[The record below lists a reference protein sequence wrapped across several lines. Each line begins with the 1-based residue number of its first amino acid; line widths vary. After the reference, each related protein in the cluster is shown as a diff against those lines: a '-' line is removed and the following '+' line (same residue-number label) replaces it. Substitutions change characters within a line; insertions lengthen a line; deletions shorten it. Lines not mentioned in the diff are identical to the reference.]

1 MTLKEGPDMNKK
13 YLWLAGACLL
23 AVGGCS
29 NDGDVKDP
37 ESTPQDSGTSEEGSS
52 ESTEVYRNDYNYV
65 YSSDPDTFDYLY
77 SFQAIDNEHTTNFVD
92 GLLEHDQYGNLVG
105 ALAESYEVNDDSTVF
120 TFKIREGVK
129 WVTDEGEEYADVTA
143 HDFVSGLRHAAEF
156 QSQTL
161 YLVQYTIKNLDAY
174 TKGEVEWEEVGI
186 KAVDDYTLEYT
197 LEAPTPYFHTLTTY
211 STLMPVNQEFLESK
225 GEGCKLGE
233 ADPGNCSF
241 GEVAADG
248 ILYNGAYILSNY
260 ASKSVIEYTA
270 NPDYWDAE
278 HVYIPKVKLVYYS
291 GSDPDSLF
299 NGFDKGEYSAA
310 PVYTDNAAIY
320 KTAKEKYGDSIYISR
335 TTSTTFWISWI
346 FDRNI
351 YHAPGNES
359 QDVSTQTDKQ
369 KADTALAK
377 QNTAFRKA
385 ILYASDVSAVNSQYV
400 GEDLKLGRLRNTLT
414 QPDFVL
420 TSDATLYGELVSK
433 ALTERDSAQYPE
445 GFDLSDG
452 QMAYYNP
459 ELALKYAQ
467 QAKEELE
474 AQGVEFP
481 IQLDAIV
488 NGESEKGTK
497 AAQALADVLE
507 TNLGEYVKLNLIL
520 SDSTTISSMNTADQM
535 NCDIYIGTGWGPD
548 YGDPKTYIDVFDPD
562 SGDML
567 KYLGLNWTGSE
578 VGEDAAVKEAIG
590 LYEFQELKNAAE
602 AVIDD
607 NDKRFELYAK
617 AEAYLID
624 NALFIPYITQGGNY
638 SVSKVVPYTQ
648 LYGAYGLSDSKYK
661 YLQVSD
667 SIVTNAEREA
677 LKAEWESKLGE

>member
-1 MTLKEGPDMNKK
+1 MNKK
-13 YLWLAGACLL
+13 HLWLAGACLL

-29 NDGDVKDP
+29 NDSEVKEP
-37 ESTPQDSGTSEEGSS
+37 ENKPQDEGGS
-52 ESTEVYRNDYNYV
+52 ESTDVYRNDYNYV

-77 SFQAIDNEHTTNFVD
+77 SFQAIDNEHTSNFVD

-120 TFKIREGVK
+120 TFKIREGAT

-143 HDFVSGLRHAAEF
+143 HDFVAGLRHAAEF

-186 KAVDDYTLEYT
+186 KALDDYTLEYT
-197 LEAPTPYFHTLTTY
+197 LEESTPYFHTLTTY

-225 GEGCKLGE
+225 GEGCKLGSP
-233 ADPGNCSF
+233 DPGNCSF

-270 NPDYWDAE
+270 NENYWDAE
-278 HVYIPKVKLVYYS
+278 HVYIPKVKLVYYN

-320 KTAKEKYGDSIYISR
+320 KTAKEKYGDAIYISR
-335 TTSTTFWISWI
+335 TTSMTFWISWI

-351 YHAPGNES
+351 YHAPGNET
-359 QDVSTQTDKQ
+359 QDVSPQTDKQ
-369 KADTALAK
+369 KADTSLAK

-385 ILYASDVSAVNSQYV
+385 IFYASDISAVNSQYV

-420 TSDATLYGELVSK
+420 TSEGTLYGDLVSK
-433 ALTERDSAQYPE
+433 ALTQTNPTEYPE

-452 QMAYYNP
+452 QLAYYNP
-459 ELALKYAQ
+459 ELALQYAN
-467 QAKEELE
+467 QAKEELG
-474 AQGVEFP
+474 ALGVEFP

-488 NGESEKGTK
+488 NGESEKGVK

-507 TNLGEYVKLNLIL
+507 TNLDGFVKLNIIL
-520 SDSTTISSMNTADQM
+520 SDSTTMSSMNTADTM
-535 NCDIYIGTGWGPD
+535 NTDLYIGTGWGPD
-548 YGDPKTYIDVFDPD
+548 YGDPKTYVDIMDPD

-590 LYEFQELKNAAE
+590 LYEFKALKDAAE

-607 NDKRFELYAK
+607 NDKRFELYAQ
-617 AEAYLID
+617 AEAYLLD

-638 SVSKVVPYTQ
+638 SVSKVVPYTN

-661 YLQVSD
+661 YMQVSD
-667 SIVTNAEREA
+667 SIVTNEEREA
-677 LKAEWESKLGE
+677 LKADWESKLGE

>member
-1 MTLKEGPDMNKK
+1 MNKK
-13 YLWLAGACLL
+13 HLWLAGACLL

-29 NDGDVKDP
+29 NDSEVKEP
-37 ESTPQDSGTSEEGSS
+37 ENKPQDEGGS
-52 ESTEVYRNDYNYV
+52 ESTDVYRNDYNYV

-77 SFQAIDNEHTTNFVD
+77 SFQAIDNEHTSNFVD

-120 TFKIREGVK
+120 TFKIREGAT

-143 HDFVSGLRHAAEF
+143 HDFVAGLRHAAEF

-174 TKGEVEWEEVGI
+174 TKGEVEWDEVGI
-186 KAVDDYTLEYT
+186 KALDDYTLEYT
-197 LEAPTPYFHTLTTY
+197 LEEPTPYFHTLTTY

-225 GEGCKLGE
+225 GEGCKLGSP
-233 ADPGNCSF
+233 DPGNCSF

-270 NPDYWDAE
+270 NENYWDAE
-278 HVYIPKVKLVYYS
+278 HVYIPKVKLVYYN

-320 KTAKEKYGDSIYISR
+320 KTAKEKYGDAIYISR
-335 TTSTTFWISWI
+335 TTSMTFWISWI

-351 YHAPGNES
+351 YHAPGNET
-359 QDVSTQTDKQ
+359 QDVSPQTDKQ
-369 KADTALAK
+369 KADTSLAK

-385 ILYASDVSAVNSQYV
+385 IFYASDISAVNSQYV

-420 TSDATLYGELVSK
+420 TSDGTLYGDLVSK
-433 ALTERDSAQYPE
+433 ALTQTNPTEYPE

-452 QMAYYNP
+452 QLAYYNP
-459 ELALKYAQ
+459 ELALQYAN
-467 QAKEELE
+467 QAKEELG
-474 AQGVEFP
+474 ALGVEFP

-488 NGESEKGTK
+488 NGESEKGVK

-507 TNLGEYVKLNLIL
+507 TNLDGFVKLNIIL
-520 SDSTTISSMNTADQM
+520 SDSTTMSSMNTADTM
-535 NCDIYIGTGWGPD
+535 NTDLYIGTGWGPD
-548 YGDPKTYIDVFDPD
+548 YGDPKTYVDIMDPD

-590 LYEFQELKNAAE
+590 LYEFKALKDAAE

-607 NDKRFELYAK
+607 NDKRFELYAQ
-617 AEAYLID
+617 AEAYLLD

-638 SVSKVVPYTQ
+638 SVSKVIPYTN

-661 YLQVSD
+661 YMQVSD
-667 SIVTNAEREA
+667 SIVTNEEREA
-677 LKAEWESKLGE
+677 LKADWESKLGE

>member
-1 MTLKEGPDMNKK
+1 MNKK
-13 YLWLAGACLL
+13 HLWLAGACLL

-29 NDGDVKDP
+29 NDSEVKEP
-37 ESTPQDSGTSEEGSS
+37 ENKPQDEGGS
-52 ESTEVYRNDYNYV
+52 ESTDVYRNDYNYV

-77 SFQAIDNEHTTNFVD
+77 SFQAIDNEHTSNFVD

-120 TFKIREGVK
+120 TFKIREGAT

-143 HDFVSGLRHAAEF
+143 HDFVAGLRHAAEF

-174 TKGEVEWEEVGI
+174 TKGEVEWDEVGI
-186 KAVDDYTLEYT
+186 KALDDYTLEYT
-197 LEAPTPYFHTLTTY
+197 LEEPTPYFHTLTTY

-225 GEGCKLGE
+225 GEGCKLGSP
-233 ADPGNCSF
+233 DPGNCSF

-270 NPDYWDAE
+270 NENYWDAE
-278 HVYIPKVKLVYYS
+278 HVYIPKVKLVYYN

-320 KTAKEKYGDSIYISR
+320 KTAKEKYGDAIYISR

-351 YHAPGNES
+351 YHAPGNET
-359 QDVSTQTDKQ
+359 QDVSPQTDKQ
-369 KADTALAK
+369 KADTSLAK

-385 ILYASDVSAVNSQYV
+385 IFYASDISAVNSQYV

-420 TSDATLYGELVSK
+420 TSEGTLYGDLVSK
-433 ALTERDSAQYPE
+433 ALTQTNPTEYPE

-452 QMAYYNP
+452 QLAYYNP
-459 ELALKYAQ
+459 ELALQYAN
-467 QAKEELE
+467 QAKEELG
-474 AQGVEFP
+474 ALGVEFP

-488 NGESEKGTK
+488 NGESEKGVK

-507 TNLGEYVKLNLIL
+507 TNLDGFVKLNIIL
-520 SDSTTISSMNTADQM
+520 SDSTTMSSMNTADTM
-535 NCDIYIGTGWGPD
+535 NTDLYIGTGWGPD
-548 YGDPKTYIDVFDPD
+548 YGDPKTYVDIMDPD

-590 LYEFQELKNAAE
+590 LYEFKALKDAAE

-607 NDKRFELYAK
+607 NDKRFELYAQ
-617 AEAYLID
+617 AEAYLLD

-638 SVSKVVPYTQ
+638 SVSKVVPYTN

-661 YLQVSD
+661 YMQVSD
-667 SIVTNAEREA
+667 SIVTNEEREA
-677 LKAEWESKLGE
+677 LKADWESKLGQ

>member
-1 MTLKEGPDMNKK
+1 MNKK
-13 YLWLAGACLL
+13 HLWLAGACLL

-29 NDGDVKDP
+29 NDSEVKEP
-37 ESTPQDSGTSEEGSS
+37 ENKPQDEGGS
-52 ESTEVYRNDYNYV
+52 ESTDVYRNDYNYV

-77 SFQAIDNEHTTNFVD
+77 SFQAIDNEHTSNFVD

-120 TFKIREGVK
+120 TFKIREGAT

-143 HDFVSGLRHAAEF
+143 HDFVAGLRHAAEF

-174 TKGEVEWEEVGI
+174 TKGEVEWDEVGI
-186 KAVDDYTLEYT
+186 KALDDYTLEYT
-197 LEAPTPYFHTLTTY
+197 LEEPTPYFHTLTTY

-225 GEGCKLGE
+225 GEGCKLGSP
-233 ADPGNCSF
+233 DPGNCSF

-270 NPDYWDAE
+270 NENYWDAE
-278 HVYIPKVKLVYYS
+278 HVYIPKVKLVYYN

-320 KTAKEKYGDSIYISR
+320 KTAKEKYGDAIYISR

-351 YHAPGNES
+351 YHAPGNET
-359 QDVSTQTDKQ
+359 QDVSPQTDKQ
-369 KADTALAK
+369 KADTSLAK

-385 ILYASDVSAVNSQYV
+385 IFYASDISAVNSQYV

-420 TSDATLYGELVSK
+420 TSEGTLYGDLVSK
-433 ALTERDSAQYPE
+433 ALTQTNPTEYPE

-452 QMAYYNP
+452 QLAYYNP
-459 ELALKYAQ
+459 ELALQYAN
-467 QAKEELE
+467 QAKEELG
-474 AQGVEFP
+474 ALGVEFP

-488 NGESEKGTK
+488 NGESEKGVK

-507 TNLGEYVKLNLIL
+507 TNLDGFVKLNIIL
-520 SDSTTISSMNTADQM
+520 SDSTTMSSMNTADTM
-535 NCDIYIGTGWGPD
+535 NTDLYIGTGWGPD
-548 YGDPKTYIDVFDPD
+548 YGDPKTYVDIMDPD

-590 LYEFQELKNAAE
+590 LYEFKALKDAAE

-607 NDKRFELYAK
+607 NDTRFELYAQ
-617 AEAYLID
+617 AEAYLLD

-638 SVSKVVPYTQ
+638 SVSKVVPYTN

-661 YLQVSD
+661 YMQVSD
-667 SIVTNAEREA
+667 SIVTNEEREA
-677 LKAEWESKLGE
+677 LKADWESKLGE

>member
-1 MTLKEGPDMNKK
+1 MNKK
-13 YLWLAGACLL
+13 HLWLAGACLL

-29 NDGDVKDP
+29 NDSEVKEP
-37 ESTPQDSGTSEEGSS
+37 ENKPQDEGGS
-52 ESTEVYRNDYNYV
+52 ESTDVYRNDYNYV

-77 SFQAIDNEHTTNFVD
+77 SFQAIDNEHTSNFVD

-120 TFKIREGVK
+120 TFKIREGAT

-143 HDFVSGLRHAAEF
+143 HDFVAGLRHAAEF

-174 TKGEVEWEEVGI
+174 TKGEVEWDEVGI
-186 KAVDDYTLEYT
+186 KALDDYTLEYT
-197 LEAPTPYFHTLTTY
+197 LEEPTPYFHTLTTY

-225 GEGCKLGE
+225 GEGCKLGSP
-233 ADPGNCSF
+233 DPGNCSF

-270 NPDYWDAE
+270 NENYWDAE
-278 HVYIPKVKLVYYS
+278 HVYIPKVKLVYYN

-320 KTAKEKYGDSIYISR
+320 KTAKEKYGDAIYISR
-335 TTSTTFWISWI
+335 TTSMTFWISWI

-351 YHAPGNES
+351 YHAPGNET
-359 QDVSTQTDKQ
+359 QDVSPQTDKQ
-369 KADTALAK
+369 KADTSLAK

-385 ILYASDVSAVNSQYV
+385 IFYASDISAVNSQYV

-420 TSDATLYGELVSK
+420 TSEGTLYGDLVSK
-433 ALTERDSAQYPE
+433 ALTQTNPTEYPE

-452 QMAYYNP
+452 QLAYYNP
-459 ELALKYAQ
+459 ELALQYAN
-467 QAKEELE
+467 QAKEELG
-474 AQGVEFP
+474 ALGVEFP

-488 NGESEKGTK
+488 NGESEKGVK

-507 TNLGEYVKLNLIL
+507 TNLDGFVKLNIIL
-520 SDSTTISSMNTADQM
+520 SDSTTMSSMNTADTM
-535 NCDIYIGTGWGPD
+535 NTDLYIGTGWGPD
-548 YGDPKTYIDVFDPD
+548 YGDPKTYVDIMDPD

-590 LYEFQELKNAAE
+590 LYEFKALKDAAE

-607 NDKRFELYAK
+607 NDTRFELYAQ
-617 AEAYLID
+617 AEAYLLD

-638 SVSKVVPYTQ
+638 SVSKVIPYTN

-661 YLQVSD
+661 YMQVSD
-667 SIVTNAEREA
+667 SIVTNEEREA
-677 LKAEWESKLGE
+677 LKADWESKLGE

>member
-1 MTLKEGPDMNKK
+1 MNKK
-13 YLWLAGACLL
+13 HLWLAGACLL

-29 NDGDVKDP
+29 NDSEVKEP
-37 ESTPQDSGTSEEGSS
+37 ENKPQDEGGS
-52 ESTEVYRNDYNYV
+52 ESTDVYRNDYNYV

-77 SFQAIDNEHTTNFVD
+77 SFQAIDNEHTSNFVD

-120 TFKIREGVK
+120 TFKIREGAT

-143 HDFVSGLRHAAEF
+143 HDFVAGLRHAAEF

-174 TKGEVEWEEVGI
+174 TKGEVEWDEVGI
-186 KAVDDYTLEYT
+186 KALDDYTLEYT
-197 LEAPTPYFHTLTTY
+197 LEEPTPYFHTLTTY

-225 GEGCKLGE
+225 GEGCKLGSP
-233 ADPGNCSF
+233 DPGNCSF

-270 NPDYWDAE
+270 NENYWDAE
-278 HVYIPKVKLVYYS
+278 HVYIPKVKLVYYN

-320 KTAKEKYGDSIYISR
+320 KTAKEKYGDAIYISR
-335 TTSTTFWISWI
+335 TTSMTFWISWI

-351 YHAPGNES
+351 YHAPGNET
-359 QDVSTQTDKQ
+359 QDVSPQTDKQ
-369 KADTALAK
+369 KADTSLAK

-385 ILYASDVSAVNSQYV
+385 IFYASDISAVNSQYV

-420 TSDATLYGELVSK
+420 TSEGTLYGDLVSK
-433 ALTERDSAQYPE
+433 ALTQTNPTEYPE

-452 QMAYYNP
+452 QLAYYNP
-459 ELALKYAQ
+459 ELALQYAN
-467 QAKEELE
+467 QAKEELG
-474 AQGVEFP
+474 ALGVEFP

-488 NGESEKGTK
+488 NGESEKGVK

-507 TNLGEYVKLNLIL
+507 TNLDGFVKLNIIL
-520 SDSTTISSMNTADQM
+520 SDSTTMSSMNTADTM
-535 NCDIYIGTGWGPD
+535 NTDLYIGTGWGPD
-548 YGDPKTYIDVFDPD
+548 YGDPKTYVDIMDPD

-590 LYEFQELKNAAE
+590 LYEFKALKDAAE

-607 NDKRFELYAK
+607 NDKRFELYAQ
-617 AEAYLID
+617 AEAYLLD

-638 SVSKVVPYTQ
+638 SVSKVIPYTN

-661 YLQVSD
+661 YMQVSD
-667 SIVTNAEREA
+667 SIVTNEEREA
-677 LKAEWESKLGE
+677 LKADWESKLGE

>member
-1 MTLKEGPDMNKK
+1 MNKK
-13 YLWLAGACLL
+13 HLWLAGACLL

-29 NDGDVKDP
+29 NDSEVKEP
-37 ESTPQDSGTSEEGSS
+37 ENKPQDEGGS
-52 ESTEVYRNDYNYV
+52 ESTDVYRNDYNYV

-77 SFQAIDNEHTTNFVD
+77 SFQAIDNEHTSNFVD

-120 TFKIREGVK
+120 TFKIREGAT

-143 HDFVSGLRHAAEF
+143 HDFVAGLRHAAEF

-174 TKGEVEWEEVGI
+174 TKGEVEWDEVGI
-186 KAVDDYTLEYT
+186 KALDDYTLEYT
-197 LEAPTPYFHTLTTY
+197 LEEPTPYFHTLTTY

-225 GEGCKLGE
+225 GEGCKLGSP
-233 ADPGNCSF
+233 DPGNCSF

-270 NPDYWDAE
+270 NENYWDAE
-278 HVYIPKVKLVYYS
+278 HVYIPKVKLVYYN

-320 KTAKEKYGDSIYISR
+320 KTAKEKYGDAIYISR
-335 TTSTTFWISWI
+335 TTSMTFWISWI

-351 YHAPGNES
+351 YHAPGNET
-359 QDVSTQTDKQ
+359 QDVSPQTDKQ
-369 KADTALAK
+369 KADTSLAK

-385 ILYASDVSAVNSQYV
+385 IFYASDISAVNSQYV

-420 TSDATLYGELVSK
+420 TSDGTLYGDLVSK
-433 ALTERDSAQYPE
+433 ALTQTNPTEYPE

-452 QMAYYNP
+452 QLAYYNP
-459 ELALKYAQ
+459 ELALQYAN
-467 QAKEELE
+467 QAKEELG
-474 AQGVEFP
+474 ALGVEFP

-488 NGESEKGTK
+488 NGESEKGVK

-507 TNLGEYVKLNLIL
+507 TNLDGFVKLNIIL
-520 SDSTTISSMNTADQM
+520 SDSTTMSSMNTADTM
-535 NCDIYIGTGWGPD
+535 NTDLYIGTGWGPD
-548 YGDPKTYIDVFDPD
+548 YGDPKTYVDIMDPD

-590 LYEFQELKNAAE
+590 LYEFKALKDAAE

-607 NDKRFELYAK
+607 NDTRFELYAQ
-617 AEAYLID
+617 AEAYLLD

-638 SVSKVVPYTQ
+638 SVSKVIPYTN

-661 YLQVSD
+661 YMQVSD
-667 SIVTNAEREA
+667 SIVTNEEREA
-677 LKAEWESKLGE
+677 LKADWESKLGE

>member
-1 MTLKEGPDMNKK
+1 MNKK
-13 YLWLAGACLL
+13 HLWLAGACLL

-29 NDGDVKDP
+29 NDSEVKEP
-37 ESTPQDSGTSEEGSS
+37 ENKPQDEGGS
-52 ESTEVYRNDYNYV
+52 ESTDVYRNDYNYV

-77 SFQAIDNEHTTNFVD
+77 SFQAIDNEHTSNFVD

-120 TFKIREGVK
+120 TFKIREGAT

-143 HDFVSGLRHAAEF
+143 HDFVAGLRHAAEF

-174 TKGEVEWEEVGI
+174 TKGEVEWDEVGI
-186 KAVDDYTLEYT
+186 KALDDYTLEYT
-197 LEAPTPYFHTLTTY
+197 LEEPTPYFHTLTTY

-225 GEGCKLGE
+225 GEGCKLGSP
-233 ADPGNCSF
+233 DPGNCSF

-270 NPDYWDAE
+270 NENYWDAE
-278 HVYIPKVKLVYYS
+278 HVYIPKVKLVYYN

-320 KTAKEKYGDSIYISR
+320 KTAKEKYGDAIYISR
-335 TTSTTFWISWI
+335 TTSMTFWISWI

-351 YHAPGNES
+351 YHAPGNET
-359 QDVSTQTDKQ
+359 QDVSPQTDKQ
-369 KADTALAK
+369 KADTSLAK

-385 ILYASDVSAVNSQYV
+385 IFYASDISAVNSQYV

-420 TSDATLYGELVSK
+420 TSDGTLYGDLVSK
-433 ALTERDSAQYPE
+433 ALTQTNPTEYPE

-452 QMAYYNP
+452 QLAYYNP
-459 ELALKYAQ
+459 ELALQYAN
-467 QAKEELE
+467 QAKEELG
-474 AQGVEFP
+474 ALGVEFP

-488 NGESEKGTK
+488 NGESEKGVK

-507 TNLGEYVKLNLIL
+507 TNLDGFVKLNIIL
-520 SDSTTISSMNTADQM
+520 SDSTTMSSMNTADTM
-535 NCDIYIGTGWGPD
+535 NTDLYIGTGWGPD
-548 YGDPKTYIDVFDPD
+548 YGDPKTYVDIMDPD

-590 LYEFQELKNAAE
+590 LYEFKALKDAAE

-607 NDKRFELYAK
+607 NDKRFELYAQ
-617 AEAYLID
+617 AEAYLLD

-638 SVSKVVPYTQ
+638 SVSKVIPYTN

-661 YLQVSD
+661 YMQVSD
-667 SIVTNAEREA
+667 SIVTNEEREA
-677 LKAEWESKLGE
+677 LKADWESKLGQ

>member
-1 MTLKEGPDMNKK
+1 MNKK
-13 YLWLAGACLL
+13 HLWLAGACLL

-29 NDGDVKDP
+29 NDSEVKEP
-37 ESTPQDSGTSEEGSS
+37 ENKPQDEGGS
-52 ESTEVYRNDYNYV
+52 ESTDVYRNDYNYV

-77 SFQAIDNEHTTNFVD
+77 SFQAIDNEHTSNFVD

-120 TFKIREGVK
+120 TFKIREGAT

-143 HDFVSGLRHAAEF
+143 HDFVAGLRHAAEF

-174 TKGEVEWEEVGI
+174 TKGEVEWDEVGI
-186 KAVDDYTLEYT
+186 KALDDYTLEYT
-197 LEAPTPYFHTLTTY
+197 LEEPTPYFHTLTTY

-225 GEGCKLGE
+225 GEGCKLGSP
-233 ADPGNCSF
+233 DPGNCSF

-270 NPDYWDAE
+270 NENYWDAE
-278 HVYIPKVKLVYYS
+278 HVYIPKVKLVYYN

-310 PVYTDNAAIY
+310 PVYTDNADIY
-320 KTAKEKYGDSIYISR
+320 KTAKEKYGDAIYISR

-351 YHAPGNES
+351 YHAPGNET
-359 QDVSTQTDKQ
+359 QDVSPQTDKQ
-369 KADTALAK
+369 KADTSLAK

-385 ILYASDVSAVNSQYV
+385 IFYASDISAVNSQYV

-420 TSDATLYGELVSK
+420 TSEGTLYGDLVSK
-433 ALTERDSAQYPE
+433 ALTQTNPTEYPE

-452 QMAYYNP
+452 QLAYYNP
-459 ELALKYAQ
+459 ELALQYAN
-467 QAKEELE
+467 QAKEELG
-474 AQGVEFP
+474 ALGVEFP

-488 NGESEKGTK
+488 NGESEKGVK

-507 TNLGEYVKLNLIL
+507 TNLDGFVKLNIIL
-520 SDSTTISSMNTADQM
+520 SDSTTMSSMNTADTM
-535 NCDIYIGTGWGPD
+535 NTDLYIGTGWGPD
-548 YGDPKTYIDVFDPD
+548 YGDPKTYVDIMDPD

-590 LYEFQELKNAAE
+590 LYEFKALKDAAE

-607 NDKRFELYAK
+607 NDTRFELYAQ
-617 AEAYLID
+617 AEAYLLD

-638 SVSKVVPYTQ
+638 SVSKVIPYTN

-661 YLQVSD
+661 YMQVSD
-667 SIVTNAEREA
+667 SIVTNEEREA
-677 LKAEWESKLGE
+677 LKADWESKLGQ

>member
-1 MTLKEGPDMNKK
+1 MNKK
-13 YLWLAGACLL
+13 HLWLAGACLL

-29 NDGDVKDP
+29 NDSEVKEP
-37 ESTPQDSGTSEEGSS
+37 ENKPQDEGGS
-52 ESTEVYRNDYNYV
+52 ESTDVYRNDYNYV

-77 SFQAIDNEHTTNFVD
+77 SFQAIDNEHTSNFVD

-120 TFKIREGVK
+120 TFKIREGAT

-143 HDFVSGLRHAAEF
+143 HDFVAGLRHAAEF

-174 TKGEVEWEEVGI
+174 TKGEVEWDEVGI
-186 KAVDDYTLEYT
+186 KALDDYTLEYT
-197 LEAPTPYFHTLTTY
+197 LEEPTPYFHTLTTY

-225 GEGCKLGE
+225 GEGCKLGSP
-233 ADPGNCSF
+233 DPGNCSF

-270 NPDYWDAE
+270 NENYWDAE
-278 HVYIPKVKLVYYS
+278 HVYIPKVKLVYYN

-320 KTAKEKYGDSIYISR
+320 KTAKEKYGDAIYISR
-335 TTSTTFWISWI
+335 TTSMTFWISWI

-351 YHAPGNES
+351 YHAPGNET
-359 QDVSTQTDKQ
+359 QDVSPQTDKQ
-369 KADTALAK
+369 KADTSLAK

-385 ILYASDVSAVNSQYV
+385 IFYASDISAVNSQYV

-420 TSDATLYGELVSK
+420 TSEGTLYGDLVSK
-433 ALTERDSAQYPE
+433 ALTQTNPTEYPE

-452 QMAYYNP
+452 QLAYYNP
-459 ELALKYAQ
+459 ELALQYAN
-467 QAKEELE
+467 QAKEELG
-474 AQGVEFP
+474 ALGVEFP

-488 NGESEKGTK
+488 NGESEKGVK

-507 TNLGEYVKLNLIL
+507 TNLDGFVKLNIIL
-520 SDSTTISSMNTADQM
+520 SDSTTMSSMNTADTM
-535 NCDIYIGTGWGPD
+535 NTDLYIGTGWGPD
-548 YGDPKTYIDVFDPD
+548 YGDPKTYVDIMDPD

-590 LYEFQELKNAAE
+590 LYEFKALKDAAE

-607 NDKRFELYAK
+607 NDTRFELYAQ
-617 AEAYLID
+617 AEAYLLD

-638 SVSKVVPYTQ
+638 SVSKVIPYTN

-661 YLQVSD
+661 YMQVSD
-667 SIVTNAEREA
+667 SIITNEEREA
-677 LKAEWESKLGE
+677 LKADWESKLGQ

>member
-1 MTLKEGPDMNKK
+1 MNKK
-13 YLWLAGACLL
+13 HLWLAGACLL

-29 NDGDVKDP
+29 NDSEVKEP
-37 ESTPQDSGTSEEGSS
+37 ENKPQDEGGS
-52 ESTEVYRNDYNYV
+52 ESTDVYRNDYNYV

-77 SFQAIDNEHTTNFVD
+77 SFQAIDNEHTSNFVD

-105 ALAESYEVNDDSTVF
+105 ALAESYEANDDSTVF
-120 TFKIREGVK
+120 TFKIREGAT

-143 HDFVSGLRHAAEF
+143 HDFVAGLRHAAEF

-174 TKGEVEWEEVGI
+174 TKGEVEWDEVGI
-186 KAVDDYTLEYT
+186 KALDDYTLEYT
-197 LEAPTPYFHTLTTY
+197 LEEPTPYFHTLTTY

-225 GEGCKLGE
+225 GEGCKLGSP
-233 ADPGNCSF
+233 DPGNCSF

-270 NPDYWDAE
+270 NENYWDAE
-278 HVYIPKVKLVYYS
+278 HVYIPKVKLVYYN

-320 KTAKEKYGDSIYISR
+320 KTAKEKYGDAIYISR
-335 TTSTTFWISWI
+335 TTSMTFWISWI

-351 YHAPGNES
+351 YHAPGNET
-359 QDVSTQTDKQ
+359 QDVSPQTDKQ
-369 KADTALAK
+369 KADTSLAK

-385 ILYASDVSAVNSQYV
+385 IFYASDISAVNSQYV

-420 TSDATLYGELVSK
+420 TSDGTLYGDLVSK
-433 ALTERDSAQYPE
+433 ALTQTNPTEYPE

-452 QMAYYNP
+452 QLAYYNP
-459 ELALKYAQ
+459 ELALQYAN
-467 QAKEELE
+467 QAKEELG
-474 AQGVEFP
+474 ALGVEFP

-488 NGESEKGTK
+488 NGESEKGVK

-507 TNLGEYVKLNLIL
+507 TNLDGFVKLNIIL
-520 SDSTTISSMNTADQM
+520 SDSTTMSSMNTADTM
-535 NCDIYIGTGWGPD
+535 NTDLYIGTGWGPD
-548 YGDPKTYIDVFDPD
+548 YGDPKTYVDIMDPD

-590 LYEFQELKNAAE
+590 LYEFKALKDAAE

-607 NDKRFELYAK
+607 NDKRFELYAQ
-617 AEAYLID
+617 AEAYLLD

-638 SVSKVVPYTQ
+638 SVSKVIPYTN

-661 YLQVSD
+661 YMQVSD
-667 SIVTNAEREA
+667 SIVTNEEREA
-677 LKAEWESKLGE
+677 LKADWESKLGE

>member
-1 MTLKEGPDMNKK
+1 MNKK
-13 YLWLAGACLL
+13 HLWLAGACLL

-29 NDGDVKDP
+29 NDSEVKEP
-37 ESTPQDSGTSEEGSS
+37 ENKPQDEGGS
-52 ESTEVYRNDYNYV
+52 ESTDVYRNDYNYV

-77 SFQAIDNEHTTNFVD
+77 SFQAIDNEHTSNFVD

-120 TFKIREGVK
+120 TFKIREGAT

-143 HDFVSGLRHAAEF
+143 HDFVAGLRHAAEF

-174 TKGEVEWEEVGI
+174 TKGEVEWDEVGI
-186 KAVDDYTLEYT
+186 KALDDYTLEYT
-197 LEAPTPYFHTLTTY
+197 LEEPTPYFHTLTTY

-225 GEGCKLGE
+225 GEGCKLGSP
-233 ADPGNCSF
+233 DPGNCSF

-270 NPDYWDAE
+270 NENYWDAE
-278 HVYIPKVKLVYYS
+278 HVYIPKVKLVYYN

-320 KTAKEKYGDSIYISR
+320 KTAKEKYGDAIYISR

-351 YHAPGNES
+351 YHAPGNET
-359 QDVSTQTDKQ
+359 QDVSPQTDKQ
-369 KADTALAK
+369 KADTSLAK

-385 ILYASDVSAVNSQYV
+385 IFYASDISAVNSQYV

-420 TSDATLYGELVSK
+420 TSEGTLYGDLVSK
-433 ALTERDSAQYPE
+433 ALTQTNPTEYPE

-452 QMAYYNP
+452 QLAYYNP
-459 ELALKYAQ
+459 ELALQYAN
-467 QAKEELE
+467 QAKEELG
-474 AQGVEFP
+474 ALGVEFP

-488 NGESEKGTK
+488 NGESEKGVK

-507 TNLGEYVKLNLIL
+507 TNLDGFVKLNIIL
-520 SDSTTISSMNTADQM
+520 SDSTTMSSMNTADTM
-535 NCDIYIGTGWGPD
+535 NTDLYIGTGWGPD
-548 YGDPKTYIDVFDPD
+548 YGDPKTYVDIMDPD

-590 LYEFQELKNAAE
+590 LYEFKALKDAAE

-607 NDKRFELYAK
+607 NDTRFELYAQ
-617 AEAYLID
+617 AEAYLLD

-638 SVSKVVPYTQ
+638 SVSKVIPYTN

-661 YLQVSD
+661 YMQVSD
-667 SIVTNAEREA
+667 SIVTNEEREA
-677 LKAEWESKLGE
+677 LKADWESKLGQ

>member
-1 MTLKEGPDMNKK
+1 MNKK
-13 YLWLAGACLL
+13 HLWLAGACLL

-29 NDGDVKDP
+29 NDSEVKEP
-37 ESTPQDSGTSEEGSS
+37 ENKPQDEGGS
-52 ESTEVYRNDYNYV
+52 ESTDVYRNDYNYV

-77 SFQAIDNEHTTNFVD
+77 SFQAIDNEHTSNFVD

-120 TFKIREGVK
+120 TFKIREGAT

-143 HDFVSGLRHAAEF
+143 HDFVAGLRHAAEF

-174 TKGEVEWEEVGI
+174 TKGEVEWDEVGI
-186 KAVDDYTLEYT
+186 KALDDYTLEYT
-197 LEAPTPYFHTLTTY
+197 LEEPTPYFHTLTTY

-225 GEGCKLGE
+225 GEGCKLGSP
-233 ADPGNCSF
+233 DPGNCSF

-270 NPDYWDAE
+270 NENYWDAE
-278 HVYIPKVKLVYYS
+278 HVYIPKVKLVYYN

-320 KTAKEKYGDSIYISR
+320 KTAKEKYGDAIYISR
-335 TTSTTFWISWI
+335 TTSMTFWISWI

-351 YHAPGNES
+351 YHAPGNET
-359 QDVSTQTDKQ
+359 QDVSPQTDKQ
-369 KADTALAK
+369 KADTSLAK

-385 ILYASDVSAVNSQYV
+385 IFYASDISAVNSQYV

-420 TSDATLYGELVSK
+420 TSEGTLYGDLVSK
-433 ALTERDSAQYPE
+433 ALTQTNPTEYPE

-452 QMAYYNP
+452 QLAYYNP
-459 ELALKYAQ
+459 ELALQYAN
-467 QAKEELE
+467 QAKEELG
-474 AQGVEFP
+474 ALGVEFP

-488 NGESEKGTK
+488 NGESEKGVK

-507 TNLGEYVKLNLIL
+507 TNLDGFVKLNIIL
-520 SDSTTISSMNTADQM
+520 SDSTTMSSMNTADTM
-535 NCDIYIGTGWGPD
+535 NTDLYIGTGWGPD
-548 YGDPKTYIDVFDPD
+548 YGDPKTYVDIMDPD

-590 LYEFQELKNAAE
+590 LYEFKALKDAAE

-607 NDKRFELYAK
+607 NDKRFELYAQ
-617 AEAYLID
+617 AEAYLLD

-638 SVSKVVPYTQ
+638 SVSKVVPYTN

-661 YLQVSD
+661 YMQVSD
-667 SIVTNAEREA
+667 SIVTNEEREA
-677 LKAEWESKLGE
+677 LKADWESKLGE

>member
-1 MTLKEGPDMNKK
+1 MNKK
-13 YLWLAGACLL
+13 HLWLAGACLL

-29 NDGDVKDP
+29 NDSEVKEP
-37 ESTPQDSGTSEEGSS
+37 ENKPQDEGGS
-52 ESTEVYRNDYNYV
+52 ESTDVYRNDYNYV

-77 SFQAIDNEHTTNFVD
+77 TFQAIDNEHTSNFVD

-120 TFKIREGVK
+120 TFKIREGAT

-143 HDFVSGLRHAAEF
+143 HDFVAGLRHAAEF

-186 KAVDDYTLEYT
+186 KALDDYTLEYT
-197 LEAPTPYFHTLTTY
+197 LEESTPYFHTLTTY

-225 GEGCKLGE
+225 GEGCKLGSP
-233 ADPGNCSF
+233 DPGNCSF

-270 NPDYWDAE
+270 NENYWDAE
-278 HVYIPKVKLVYYS
+278 HVYIPKVKLVYYN

-320 KTAKEKYGDSIYISR
+320 KTAKEKYGDAIYISR

-351 YHAPGNES
+351 YHAPGNET
-359 QDVSTQTDKQ
+359 QDVSPQTDKQ
-369 KADTALAK
+369 KADTSLAK

-385 ILYASDVSAVNSQYV
+385 IFYASDISAVNSQYV

-420 TSDATLYGELVSK
+420 TSDGTLYGDLVSK
-433 ALTERDSAQYPE
+433 ALTQTNPTEYPE

-452 QMAYYNP
+452 QLAYYNP
-459 ELALKYAQ
+459 ELALQYAN
-467 QAKEELE
+467 QAKEELG
-474 AQGVEFP
+474 ALGVEFP

-488 NGESEKGTK
+488 NGESEKGVK

-507 TNLGEYVKLNLIL
+507 TNLDGFVKLNIIL
-520 SDSTTISSMNTADQM
+520 SDSTTMSSMNTADTM
-535 NCDIYIGTGWGPD
+535 NTDLYIGTGWGPD
-548 YGDPKTYIDVFDPD
+548 YGDPKTYVDIMDPD

-590 LYEFQELKNAAE
+590 LYEFKALKDAAE

-607 NDKRFELYAK
+607 NDKRFELYAQ
-617 AEAYLID
+617 AEAYLLD

-638 SVSKVVPYTQ
+638 SVSKVVPYTN

-661 YLQVSD
+661 YMQVSD
-667 SIVTNAEREA
+667 SIVTNEEREA
-677 LKAEWESKLGE
+677 LKADWESKLGE

>member
-1 MTLKEGPDMNKK
+1 MNKK
-13 YLWLAGACLL
+13 HLWLAGACLL

-29 NDGDVKDP
+29 NDSEVKEP
-37 ESTPQDSGTSEEGSS
+37 ENKPQDEGGS
-52 ESTEVYRNDYNYV
+52 ESTDVYRNDYNYV

-77 SFQAIDNEHTTNFVD
+77 TFQAIDNEHTSNFVD

-120 TFKIREGVK
+120 TFKIREGAT

-143 HDFVSGLRHAAEF
+143 HDFVAGLRHAAEF

-174 TKGEVEWEEVGI
+174 TKGEVEWDEVGI
-186 KAVDDYTLEYT
+186 KALDDYTLEYT
-197 LEAPTPYFHTLTTY
+197 LEEPTPYFHTLTTY

-225 GEGCKLGE
+225 GEGCKLGSP
-233 ADPGNCSF
+233 DPGNCSF

-270 NPDYWDAE
+270 NENYWDAE
-278 HVYIPKVKLVYYS
+278 HVYIPKVKLVYYN

-320 KTAKEKYGDSIYISR
+320 KTAKEKYGDAIYISR
-335 TTSTTFWISWI
+335 TTSMTFWISWI

-351 YHAPGNES
+351 YHAPGNET
-359 QDVSTQTDKQ
+359 QDVSPQTDKQ
-369 KADTALAK
+369 KADTSLAK

-385 ILYASDVSAVNSQYV
+385 IFYASDISAVNSQYV

-420 TSDATLYGELVSK
+420 TSDGTLYGDLVSK
-433 ALTERDSAQYPE
+433 ALTQTNPTEYPE

-452 QMAYYNP
+452 QLAYYNP
-459 ELALKYAQ
+459 ELALQYAN
-467 QAKEELE
+467 QAKEELG
-474 AQGVEFP
+474 ALGVEFP

-488 NGESEKGTK
+488 NGESEKGVK

-507 TNLGEYVKLNLIL
+507 TNLDGFVKLNIIL
-520 SDSTTISSMNTADQM
+520 SDSTTMSSMNTADTM
-535 NCDIYIGTGWGPD
+535 NTDLYIGTGWGPD
-548 YGDPKTYIDVFDPD
+548 YGDPKTYVDIMDPD

-590 LYEFQELKNAAE
+590 LYEFKALKDAAE

-607 NDKRFELYAK
+607 NDKRFELYAQ
-617 AEAYLID
+617 AEAYLLD

-638 SVSKVVPYTQ
+638 SVSKVVPYTN

-661 YLQVSD
+661 YMQVSD
-667 SIVTNAEREA
+667 SIVTNEEREA
-677 LKAEWESKLGE
+677 LKADWESKLGQ

>member
-1 MTLKEGPDMNKK
+1 MTLREGPDMNKK
-13 YLWLAGACLL
+13 HLWLAGACLL

-29 NDGDVKDP
+29 NDSEVKEP
-37 ESTPQDSGTSEEGSS
+37 ENKPQDEGGS
-52 ESTEVYRNDYNYV
+52 ESTDVYRNDYNYV

-77 SFQAIDNEHTTNFVD
+77 TFQAIDNEHTSNFVD

-120 TFKIREGVK
+120 TFKIREGAT

-143 HDFVSGLRHAAEF
+143 HDFVAGLRHAAEF

-186 KAVDDYTLEYT
+186 KALDDYTLEYT
-197 LEAPTPYFHTLTTY
+197 LEESTPYFHTLTTY

-225 GEGCKLGE
+225 GEGCKLGSP
-233 ADPGNCSF
+233 DPGNCSF

-270 NPDYWDAE
+270 NENYWDAE
-278 HVYIPKVKLVYYS
+278 HVYIPKVKLVYYN

-320 KTAKEKYGDSIYISR
+320 KTAKEKYGDAIYISR
-335 TTSTTFWISWI
+335 TTSMTFWISWI

-351 YHAPGNES
+351 YHAPGNET
-359 QDVSTQTDKQ
+359 QDVSPQTDKQ
-369 KADTALAK
+369 KADTSLAK

-385 ILYASDVSAVNSQYV
+385 IFYASDISAVNSQYV

-420 TSDATLYGELVSK
+420 TSDGTLYGDLVSK
-433 ALTERDSAQYPE
+433 ALTQTNPTEYPE

-452 QMAYYNP
+452 QLAYYNP
-459 ELALKYAQ
+459 ELALQYAN
-467 QAKEELE
+467 QAKEELG
-474 AQGVEFP
+474 ALGVEFP

-488 NGESEKGTK
+488 NGESEKGVK

-507 TNLGEYVKLNLIL
+507 TNLDGFVKLNIIL
-520 SDSTTISSMNTADQM
+520 SDSTTMSSMNTADTM
-535 NCDIYIGTGWGPD
+535 NTDLYIGTGWGPD
-548 YGDPKTYIDVFDPD
+548 YGDPKTYVDIMDPD

-590 LYEFQELKNAAE
+590 LYEFKALKDAAE

-607 NDKRFELYAK
+607 NDKRFELYAQ
-617 AEAYLID
+617 AEAYLLD

-638 SVSKVVPYTQ
+638 SVSKVVPYTN

-661 YLQVSD
+661 YMQVSD
-667 SIVTNAEREA
+667 SIVTNEEREA
-677 LKAEWESKLGE
+677 LKADWESKLGE

>member
-1 MTLKEGPDMNKK
+1 MTLREGPDMNKK
-13 YLWLAGACLL
+13 HLWLAGACLL

-29 NDGDVKDP
+29 NDSDVKEP
-37 ESTPQDSGTSEEGSS
+37 ENKPQDEGGSS
-52 ESTEVYRNDYNYV
+52 ESTDVYRNDYNYV

-77 SFQAIDNEHTTNFVD
+77 TFQAIDNEHTSNFVD

-120 TFKIREGVK
+120 TFKIREGAT

-143 HDFVSGLRHAAEF
+143 HDFVAGLRHAAEF

-186 KAVDDYTLEYT
+186 KALDDYTLEYT
-197 LEAPTPYFHTLTTY
+197 LEESTPYFHTLTTY

-225 GEGCKLGE
+225 GEGCKLGSP
-233 ADPGNCSF
+233 DPGNCSF

-270 NPDYWDAE
+270 NENYWDAE
-278 HVYIPKVKLVYYS
+278 HVYIPKVKLVYYN

-320 KTAKEKYGDSIYISR
+320 KTAKEKYGDAIYISR
-335 TTSTTFWISWI
+335 TTSMTFWISWI

-351 YHAPGNES
+351 YHAPGNET
-359 QDVSTQTDKQ
+359 QDVSPQTDKQ
-369 KADTALAK
+369 KADTSLAK

-385 ILYASDVSAVNSQYV
+385 IFYASDISAVNSQYV

-420 TSDATLYGELVSK
+420 TSEGTLYGDLVSK
-433 ALTERDSAQYPE
+433 ALTQTNPTEYPE

-452 QMAYYNP
+452 QLAYYNP
-459 ELALKYAQ
+459 ELAYTVCQIKQ
-467 QAKEELE
+467 
-474 AQGVEFP
+474 
-481 IQLDAIV
+481 
-488 NGESEKGTK
+488 
-497 AAQALADVLE
+497 
-507 TNLGEYVKLNLIL
+507 
-520 SDSTTISSMNTADQM
+520 
-535 NCDIYIGTGWGPD
+535 
-548 YGDPKTYIDVFDPD
+548 
-562 SGDML
+562 
-567 KYLGLNWTGSE
+567 
-578 VGEDAAVKEAIG
+578 
-590 LYEFQELKNAAE
+590 
-602 AVIDD
+602 
-607 NDKRFELYAK
+607 KR
-617 AEAYLID
+617 
-624 NALFIPYITQGGNY
+624 N
-638 SVSKVVPYTQ
+638 
-648 LYGAYGLSDSKYK
+648 
-661 YLQVSD
+661 
-667 SIVTNAEREA
+667 
-677 LKAEWESKLGE
+677 

>member
-1 MTLKEGPDMNKK
+1 MNKK
-13 YLWLAGACLL
+13 HLWLAGACLL

-29 NDGDVKDP
+29 NDSEVKEP
-37 ESTPQDSGTSEEGSS
+37 ENKPQDEGGS
-52 ESTEVYRNDYNYV
+52 ESTDVYRNDYNYV

-77 SFQAIDNEHTTNFVD
+77 SFQAIDNEHTSNFVD

-120 TFKIREGVK
+120 TFKIREGAT

-143 HDFVSGLRHAAEF
+143 HDFVAGLRHAAEF

-174 TKGEVEWEEVGI
+174 TKGEVEWDEVGI
-186 KAVDDYTLEYT
+186 KALDDYTLEYT
-197 LEAPTPYFHTLTTY
+197 LEEPTPYFHTLTTY

-225 GEGCKLGE
+225 GEGCKLGSP
-233 ADPGNCSF
+233 DPGNCSF

-270 NPDYWDAE
+270 NENYWDAE
-278 HVYIPKVKLVYYS
+278 HVYIPKVKLVYYN

-320 KTAKEKYGDSIYISR
+320 KTAKEKYGDAIYISR

-351 YHAPGNES
+351 YHAPGNET
-359 QDVSTQTDKQ
+359 QDVSPQTDKQ
-369 KADTALAK
+369 KADTSLAK

-385 ILYASDVSAVNSQYV
+385 IFYASDISAVNSQYV

-420 TSDATLYGELVSK
+420 TSEGTLYGDLVSK
-433 ALTERDSAQYPE
+433 ALTQTNPTEYPE

-452 QMAYYNP
+452 QLAYYNP
-459 ELALKYAQ
+459 ELALQYAN
-467 QAKEELE
+467 QAKEELG
-474 AQGVEFP
+474 ALGVEFP

-488 NGESEKGTK
+488 NGESEKGVK

-507 TNLGEYVKLNLIL
+507 TNLDGFVKLNIIL
-520 SDSTTISSMNTADQM
+520 SDSTTMSSMNTADTM
-535 NCDIYIGTGWGPD
+535 NTDLYIGTGWGPD
-548 YGDPKTYIDVFDPD
+548 YGDPKTYVDIMDPD

-590 LYEFQELKNAAE
+590 LYEFKALKDAAE

-607 NDKRFELYAK
+607 NDKRFELYAQ
-617 AEAYLID
+617 AEAYLLD

-638 SVSKVVPYTQ
+638 SVSKVIPYTN

-661 YLQVSD
+661 YMQVSD
-667 SIVTNAEREA
+667 SIVTNEEREA
-677 LKAEWESKLGE
+677 LKADWESKLGQ

>member
-1 MTLKEGPDMNKK
+1 MNKK
-13 YLWLAGACLL
+13 HLWLAGACLL

-29 NDGDVKDP
+29 NDSEVKEP
-37 ESTPQDSGTSEEGSS
+37 ENKPQDEGGS
-52 ESTEVYRNDYNYV
+52 ESTDVYRNDYNYV

-77 SFQAIDNEHTTNFVD
+77 SFQAIDNEHTSNFVD

-120 TFKIREGVK
+120 TFKIREGAT

-143 HDFVSGLRHAAEF
+143 HDFVAGLRHAAEF

-174 TKGEVEWEEVGI
+174 TKGEVEWDEVGI
-186 KAVDDYTLEYT
+186 KALDDYTLEYT
-197 LEAPTPYFHTLTTY
+197 LEEPTPYFHTLTTY

-225 GEGCKLGE
+225 GEGCKLGSP
-233 ADPGNCSF
+233 DPGNCSF

-270 NPDYWDAE
+270 NENYWDAE
-278 HVYIPKVKLVYYS
+278 HVYIPKVKLVYYN

-320 KTAKEKYGDSIYISR
+320 KTAKEKYGDAIYISR

-351 YHAPGNES
+351 YHAPGNET
-359 QDVSTQTDKQ
+359 QDVSPQTDKQ
-369 KADTALAK
+369 KADTSLAK

-385 ILYASDVSAVNSQYV
+385 IFYASDISAVNSQYV

-420 TSDATLYGELVSK
+420 TSEGTLYGDLVSK
-433 ALTERDSAQYPE
+433 ALTQTNPTEYPE

-452 QMAYYNP
+452 QLAYYNP
-459 ELALKYAQ
+459 ELALQYAN
-467 QAKEELE
+467 QAKEELG
-474 AQGVEFP
+474 ALGVEFP

-488 NGESEKGTK
+488 NGESEKGVK

-507 TNLGEYVKLNLIL
+507 TNLDGFVKLNIIL
-520 SDSTTISSMNTADQM
+520 SDSTTMSSMNTADTM
-535 NCDIYIGTGWGPD
+535 NTDLYIGTGWGPD
-548 YGDPKTYIDVFDPD
+548 YGDPKTYVDIMDPD

-590 LYEFQELKNAAE
+590 LYEFKALKDAAE

-607 NDKRFELYAK
+607 NDKRFELYAQ
-617 AEAYLID
+617 AEAYLLD

-638 SVSKVVPYTQ
+638 SVSKVIPYTN

-661 YLQVSD
+661 YMQVSD
-667 SIVTNAEREA
+667 SIVTNEEREA
-677 LKAEWESKLGE
+677 LKADWESKLGE

>member
-1 MTLKEGPDMNKK
+1 MRSKEGPEMNKK
-13 YLWLAGACLL
+13 HLWLAGACLL

-29 NDGDVKDP
+29 NDGGASDNKTP
-37 ESTPQDSGTSEEGSS
+37 ENNDTPSTTPETTD
-52 ESTEVYRNDYNYV
+52 VYRNDYNYV

-77 SFQAIDNEHTTNFVD
+77 SYQAIDNEHTTNFVD

-105 ALAESYEVNDDSTVF
+105 ALAESYEVNEDSTVF

-143 HDFVSGLRHAAEF
+143 HDFVAGLRHAAEF

-174 TKGEVEWEEVGI
+174 VAGEVEWEEVGI

-197 LEAPTPYFHTLTTY
+197 LEAPTPYFHTITTY

-225 GEGCKLGE
+225 GEGCKLGNP
-233 ADPGNCSF
+233 DPGNCSF
-241 GEVAADG
+241 GEVASDG

-278 HVYIPKVKLVYYS
+278 HVYIPNVKLVYYS

-299 NGFDKGEYSAA
+299 NGFDNGDYSSA

-320 KTAKEKYGDSIYISR
+320 KTAKEKYGDSIFVSR
-335 TTSTTFWISWI
+335 TTATSYWISWI
-346 FDRNI
+346 FDRNAF
-351 YHAPGNES
+351 HAPGNES
-359 QDVSTQTDKQ
+359 QDVSPQTDKQ

-385 ILYASDVSAVNSQYV
+385 VFYASDISAVNSQYV
-400 GEDLKLGRLRNTLT
+400 GEDLKLGRIRNTLT

-420 TSDATLYGELVSK
+420 TSDGTLYGDLVSK
-433 ALTERDSAQYPE
+433 ALTELDSKQYPE

-452 QMAYYNP
+452 QMAYYNVD
-459 ELALKYAQ
+459 LAKQFAE
-467 QAKEELE
+467 QAKSELE

-481 IQLDAIV
+481 VQLDVIV

-497 AAQALADVLE
+497 AAQALADVID
-507 TNLGEYVKLNLIL
+507 TNIGDYVKLNLTI
-520 SDSTTISSMNTADQM
+520 SDSTTMSSMKTADQM

-548 YGDPKTYIDVFDPD
+548 YGDPKTYVDVMDPD

-567 KYLGLNWTGSE
+567 KYLGLNWTGTE
-578 VGEDAAVKEAIG
+578 VGDDAAVKEAIG

-602 AVIDD
+602 AVVDD
-607 NDKRFELYAK
+607 NDTRFELYAK

-624 NALFIPYITQGGNY
+624 HALFIPYITQGGGY

-661 YLQVSD
+661 YIQVSD
-667 SIVTNAEREA
+667 EIVTNAEREE
-677 LKAEWESKLGE
+677 LKAEWESKLGK

>member
-1 MTLKEGPDMNKK
+1 MNKK
-13 YLWLAGACLL
+13 HLWLAGACLL

-29 NDGDVKDP
+29 NDSEVKEP
-37 ESTPQDSGTSEEGSS
+37 ENKPQDEGGS
-52 ESTEVYRNDYNYV
+52 ESTDVYRNDYNYV

-77 SFQAIDNEHTTNFVD
+77 SFQAIDNEHTSNFVD

-120 TFKIREGVK
+120 TFKIREGAT

-143 HDFVSGLRHAAEF
+143 HDFVAGLRHAAEF

-174 TKGEVEWEEVGI
+174 TKGEVEWDEVGI
-186 KAVDDYTLEYT
+186 KALDDYTLEYT
-197 LEAPTPYFHTLTTY
+197 LEEPTPYFHTLTTY

-225 GEGCKLGE
+225 GEGCKLGSP
-233 ADPGNCSF
+233 DPGNCSF

-270 NPDYWDAE
+270 NENYWDAE
-278 HVYIPKVKLVYYS
+278 HVYIPKVKLVYYN

-320 KTAKEKYGDSIYISR
+320 KTAKEKYGDAIYISR
-335 TTSTTFWISWI
+335 TTSMTFWISWI

-351 YHAPGNES
+351 YHAPGNET
-359 QDVSTQTDKQ
+359 QDVSPQTDKQ
-369 KADTALAK
+369 KADTSLAK

-385 ILYASDVSAVNSQYV
+385 IFYASDISAVNSQYV

-420 TSDATLYGELVSK
+420 TSDGTLYGDLVSK
-433 ALTERDSAQYPE
+433 ALTQTNPTEYPE

-452 QMAYYNP
+452 QLAYYNP
-459 ELALKYAQ
+459 ELALQYAN
-467 QAKEELE
+467 QAKEELG
-474 AQGVEFP
+474 ALGVEFP

-488 NGESEKGTK
+488 NGESEKGVK

-507 TNLGEYVKLNLIL
+507 TNLDGFVKLNIIL
-520 SDSTTISSMNTADQM
+520 SDSTTMSSMNTADTM
-535 NCDIYIGTGWGPD
+535 NTDLYIGTGWGPD
-548 YGDPKTYIDVFDPD
+548 YGDPKTYVDIMDPD

-590 LYEFQELKNAAE
+590 LYEFKALKDAAE

-607 NDKRFELYAK
+607 NDKRFELYAQ
-617 AEAYLID
+617 AEAYLLD

-638 SVSKVVPYTQ
+638 SVSKVVPYTN

-661 YLQVSD
+661 YMQVSD
-667 SIVTNAEREA
+667 SIVTNEEREA
-677 LKAEWESKLGE
+677 LKADWESKLGE

>member
-1 MTLKEGPDMNKK
+1 MTLREGPDMNKK
-13 YLWLAGACLL
+13 HLWLAGACLL

-29 NDGDVKDP
+29 NDSEVKEP
-37 ESTPQDSGTSEEGSS
+37 ENKPQDEGGS
-52 ESTEVYRNDYNYV
+52 ESTDVYRNDYNYV

-77 SFQAIDNEHTTNFVD
+77 SFQAIDNEHTSNFVD

-120 TFKIREGVK
+120 TFKIREGAT

-143 HDFVSGLRHAAEF
+143 HDFVAGLRHAAEF

-174 TKGEVEWEEVGI
+174 TKGEVEWDEVGI
-186 KAVDDYTLEYT
+186 KALDDYTLEYT
-197 LEAPTPYFHTLTTY
+197 LEEPTPYFHTLTTY

-225 GEGCKLGE
+225 GEGCKLGSP
-233 ADPGNCSF
+233 DPGNCSF

-270 NPDYWDAE
+270 NENYWDAE
-278 HVYIPKVKLVYYS
+278 HVYIPKVKLVYYN

-320 KTAKEKYGDSIYISR
+320 KTAKEKYGDAIYISR

-351 YHAPGNES
+351 YHAPGNET
-359 QDVSTQTDKQ
+359 QDVSPQTDKQ
-369 KADTALAK
+369 KADTSLAK

-385 ILYASDVSAVNSQYV
+385 IFYASDISAVNSQYV

-420 TSDATLYGELVSK
+420 TSEGTLYGDLVSK
-433 ALTERDSAQYPE
+433 ALTQTNPTEYPE

-452 QMAYYNP
+452 QLAYYNP
-459 ELALKYAQ
+459 ELALQYAN
-467 QAKEELE
+467 QAKEELG
-474 AQGVEFP
+474 ALGVEFP

-488 NGESEKGTK
+488 NGESEKGVK

-507 TNLGEYVKLNLIL
+507 TNLDGFVKLNIIL
-520 SDSTTISSMNTADQM
+520 SDSTTMSSMNTADTM
-535 NCDIYIGTGWGPD
+535 NTDLYIGTGWGPD
-548 YGDPKTYIDVFDPD
+548 YGDPKTYVDIMDPD

-590 LYEFQELKNAAE
+590 LYEFKALKDAAE

-607 NDKRFELYAK
+607 NDTRFELYAQ
-617 AEAYLID
+617 AEAYLLD

-638 SVSKVVPYTQ
+638 SVSKVVPYTN

-661 YLQVSD
+661 YMQVSD
-667 SIVTNAEREA
+667 SIVTNEEREA
-677 LKAEWESKLGE
+677 LKADWESKLGE

>member
-1 MTLKEGPDMNKK
+1 MNKK
-13 YLWLAGACLL
+13 HLWLAGACLL

-29 NDGDVKDP
+29 NDSEVKEP
-37 ESTPQDSGTSEEGSS
+37 ENKPQDEGGS
-52 ESTEVYRNDYNYV
+52 ESTDVYRNDYNYV

-77 SFQAIDNEHTTNFVD
+77 SFQAIDNEHTSNFVD

-120 TFKIREGVK
+120 TFKIREGAT

-143 HDFVSGLRHAAEF
+143 HDFVAGLRHAAEF

-174 TKGEVEWEEVGI
+174 TKGEVEWDEVGI
-186 KAVDDYTLEYT
+186 KALDDYTLEYT
-197 LEAPTPYFHTLTTY
+197 LEEPTPYFHTLTTY

-225 GEGCKLGE
+225 GEGCKLGSP
-233 ADPGNCSF
+233 DPGNCSF

-270 NPDYWDAE
+270 NENYWDAE
-278 HVYIPKVKLVYYS
+278 HVYIPKVKLVYYN

-320 KTAKEKYGDSIYISR
+320 KTAKEKYGDAIYISR

-351 YHAPGNES
+351 YHAPGNET
-359 QDVSTQTDKQ
+359 QDVSPQTDKQ
-369 KADTALAK
+369 KADTSLAK

-385 ILYASDVSAVNSQYV
+385 IFYASDISAVNSQYV

-420 TSDATLYGELVSK
+420 TSEGTLYGDLVSK
-433 ALTERDSAQYPE
+433 ALTQTNPTEYPE

-452 QMAYYNP
+452 QLAYYNP
-459 ELALKYAQ
+459 ELALQYAN
-467 QAKEELE
+467 QAKEELG
-474 AQGVEFP
+474 ALGVEFP

-488 NGESEKGTK
+488 NGESEKGVK

-507 TNLGEYVKLNLIL
+507 TNLDGFVKLNIIL
-520 SDSTTISSMNTADQM
+520 SDSTTMSSMNTADTM
-535 NCDIYIGTGWGPD
+535 NTDLYIGTGWGPD
-548 YGDPKTYIDVFDPD
+548 YGDPKTYVDIMDPD

-590 LYEFQELKNAAE
+590 LYEFKALKDAAE

-607 NDKRFELYAK
+607 NDTRFELYAQ
-617 AEAYLID
+617 AEAYLLD

-638 SVSKVVPYTQ
+638 SVSKVIPYTN

-661 YLQVSD
+661 YMQVSD
-667 SIVTNAEREA
+667 SIVTNEEREA
-677 LKAEWESKLGE
+677 LKADWESKLGE

>member
-1 MTLKEGPDMNKK
+1 MNKK
-13 YLWLAGACLL
+13 HLWLAGACLL

-29 NDGDVKDP
+29 NDSEVKEP
-37 ESTPQDSGTSEEGSS
+37 ENKPQDEGGS
-52 ESTEVYRNDYNYV
+52 ESTDVYRNDYNYV

-77 SFQAIDNEHTTNFVD
+77 TFQAIDNEHTSNFVD

-120 TFKIREGVK
+120 TFKIREGAT

-143 HDFVSGLRHAAEF
+143 HDFVAGLRHAAEF

-186 KAVDDYTLEYT
+186 KALDDYTLEYT
-197 LEAPTPYFHTLTTY
+197 LEESTPYFHTLTTY

-225 GEGCKLGE
+225 GEGCKLGSP
-233 ADPGNCSF
+233 DPGNCSF

-270 NPDYWDAE
+270 NENYWDAE
-278 HVYIPKVKLVYYS
+278 HVYIPKVKLVYYN

-320 KTAKEKYGDSIYISR
+320 KTAKEKYGDAIYISR
-335 TTSTTFWISWI
+335 TTSMTFWISWI

-351 YHAPGNES
+351 YHAPGNET
-359 QDVSTQTDKQ
+359 QDVSPQTDKQ
-369 KADTALAK
+369 KADTSLAK

-385 ILYASDVSAVNSQYV
+385 IFYASDISAVNSQYV

-420 TSDATLYGELVSK
+420 TSDGTLYGDLVSK
-433 ALTERDSAQYPE
+433 ALTQTNPTEYPE

-452 QMAYYNP
+452 QLAYYNP
-459 ELALKYAQ
+459 ELALQYAN
-467 QAKEELE
+467 QAKEELG
-474 AQGVEFP
+474 ALGVEFP

-488 NGESEKGTK
+488 NGESEKGVK

-507 TNLGEYVKLNLIL
+507 TNLDGFVKLNIIL
-520 SDSTTISSMNTADQM
+520 SDSTTMSSMNTADTM
-535 NCDIYIGTGWGPD
+535 NTDLYIGTGWGPD
-548 YGDPKTYIDVFDPD
+548 YGDPKTYVDIMDPD

-590 LYEFQELKNAAE
+590 LYEFKALKDAAE

-607 NDKRFELYAK
+607 NDKRFELYAQ
-617 AEAYLID
+617 AEAYLLD

-638 SVSKVVPYTQ
+638 SVSKVVPYTN

-661 YLQVSD
+661 YMQVSD
-667 SIVTNAEREA
+667 SIVTNEEREA
-677 LKAEWESKLGE
+677 LKADWESKLGE